1 MKHSPEYW
9 ASRGGGILKRRRD
22 RYASD
27 PEYAAAAR
35 ERSRKYREK
44 AKQEREIK
52 PITLEIGGVLLPA
65 VTMAGIAE
73 TIGISKDQLK
83 YYHKKEYIPAALVTR
98 PKRLYTHNQMDLIKS
113 LSIYLSANKRALKRP
128 DTQDGVTAH
137 SGLAVLTATTETKWN
152 DNGHKD

>member
-52 PITLEIGGVLLPA
+52 
-65 VTMAGIAE
+65 
-73 TIGISKDQLK
+73 
-83 YYHKKEYIPAALVTR
+83 
-98 PKRLYTHNQMDLIKS
+98 
-113 LSIYLSANKRALKRP
+113 
-128 DTQDGVTAH
+128 
-137 SGLAVLTATTETKWN
+137 
-152 DNGHKD
+152 